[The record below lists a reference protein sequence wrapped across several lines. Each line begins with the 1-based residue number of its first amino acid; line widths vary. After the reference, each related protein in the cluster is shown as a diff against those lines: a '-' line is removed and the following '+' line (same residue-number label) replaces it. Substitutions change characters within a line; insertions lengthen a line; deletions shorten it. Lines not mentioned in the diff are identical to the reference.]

1 MTAERIKTGRRTVKL
16 RAKGGHKS
24 GYPVLVNANFARP
37 VEAAPARIHT
47 IDLIGHD
54 LSIGTGMQRL
64 YPVGIGLAASAPV
77 RRAPPPSIVP
87 RLLAHGAARHRRTFG
102 GRIGLVVALRR
113 LVRGLGFFA
122 ALVCAA
128 LAAADGAYA
137 QGKLEARYSASL
149 AGIPIGKGNWVVD
162 IGDRHY
168 TAAASGITTGLVRVF
183 TGGQGTSVAHGTF
196 AGGESVSSIYASTL
210 KTSKKTDEVKLT
222 VNGGNVKDSK
232 VDPPI
237 DDDPERVPIT
247 DEHQHG
253 IMDPMTASL
262 LRTPG
267 TGSALSPLACER
279 TLSIF
284 DGRLRYDLQFAFK
297 RMDKVKAA
305 KGYEGPV
312 VVCAVYFTPIAG
324 YIPSRPAMRYV
335 SKLRDM
341 EIWLAPIAGTRILVP
356 FRAQGPT
363 PIGLGVV
370 EATQFVSAALPKRAS
385 ANGIKTR

>member
-1 MTAERIKTGRRTVKL
+1 MNPAEKAAVLSCGHWSGGCRIGVVRSTA
-16 RAKGGHKS
+16 
-24 GYPVLVNANFARP
+24 GYS
-37 VEAAPARIHT
+37 AAP
-47 IDLIGHD
+47 IGA
-54 LSIGTGMQRL
+54 
-64 YPVGIGLAASAPV
+64 VV
-77 RRAPPPSIVP
+77 R
-87 RLLAHGAARHRRTFG
+87 GRTEF
-102 GRIGLVVALRR
+102 VVALR
-113 LVRGLGFFA
+113 LLARGLGFSA
-122 ALVCAA
+122 ALVCAVV
-128 LAAADGAYA
+128 AARENAHA
-137 QGKLEARYSASL
+137 QGKLEARYVASL

-162 IGDRHY
+162 INDNHY
-168 TAAASGITTGLVRVF
+168 SAAASGITTGLVRVF
-183 TGGQGTSVAHGTF
+183 TGGQGTSIAHGTF
-196 AGGESVSSIYASTL
+196 SGGEPASSIYASTL

-222 VNGGNVKDSK
+222 VNGGVIKESK

-237 DDDPERVPIT
+237 DNDPERVPIT
-247 DEHQHG
+247 DEYRHG
-253 IMDPMTASL
+253 VMDPMTASL

-267 TGSALSPLACER
+267 TGSSLSPLACER

-297 RMDKVKAA
+297 RMDKVKAE
-305 KGYEGPV
+305 KGYQGPV

-370 EATQFVSAALPKRAS
+370 EANQFVSAALPKRAS
-385 ANGIKTR
+385 ANGIKTQ